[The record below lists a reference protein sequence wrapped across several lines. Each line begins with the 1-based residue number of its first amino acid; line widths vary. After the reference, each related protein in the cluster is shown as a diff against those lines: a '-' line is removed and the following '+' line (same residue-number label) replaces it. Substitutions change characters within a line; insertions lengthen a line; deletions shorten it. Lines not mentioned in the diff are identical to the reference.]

1 MNGEGYLSSP
11 LFLPDGAPISHTA
24 ATQVTMRRPPSS
36 FTPARASSSRSQRF
50 SPQPFLYN
58 GRVASVLLPTLAII
72 AGYGGSIVAGIL
84 MVGFMGVYILDTIR
98 VKEGAFAAAWIT
110 LGATNMAM
118 IISTLLFGDE
128 RSTTLAVLIFFLTT
142 VSLFLTGLWATL
154 QFKWIQLQYPAV
166 VLAFEKMVVGGC
178 FPVGLTV
185 LTWGIVAGVGINAAP
200 FYMAGLGCVL
210 YHLFARP
217 LSSSFQ
223 SINPTINN
231 NRTDH
236 RGGASFATPDRSSSR
251 KDTSA
256 AALGV
261 IQSPSDAVWAFFL
274 ATTLPPAV
282 YTATHHLVLFQWVH
296 FWSLMLLFSGPLL
309 VITTFRD
316 GLWWLGSGTAVDA
329 LRRLLLLLSLAA
341 FLAGLEGRIIFYS
354 FGQYIRLAAPW
365 SYMAVTLTVYGL
377 AALVLLHFS
386 GALGQEAEGALV
398 APLLMLSAALGS
410 LAAGLP
416 IPILPAPLLAAA
428 GMSMFYESRSM
439 REYILF
445 AAGAVVSGG
454 WFLWHHFSFL
464 DVQLDGISLH
474 NLCILILAAM
484 VPGVLIPGLVH
495 AGMKGP
501 IVSSL
506 MVVQAVLLA
515 YTEEKL
521 FAGDHEEVTF
531 NVHSMYP
538 AFLVALT
545 SSLGIAMTRKLIR
558 YRVIGKTTA
567 YVLQCAYAAKLAM
580 LAVPEARLMLPAL
593 GLALAMSPPLLLLGH
608 IVQNPSSNRL
618 GGGGPIVS
626 SSLGGGGGGGSNTSR
641 MRELPVWAGLGLS
654 IAIMMSVI
662 AARFAIFDIMEF
674 ILDRRPSESLLAG
687 SLVVIG
693 SLGCLPLI
701 TRCYPTFTGP
711 KRMVLLGAVF
721 GALLI
726 LLRPPL
732 PVKGGS
738 DCPNLPFG
746 LCPRIWN
753 EAHMPDHEQDDVS
766 IYGDGLTRREHW
778 PLWLLLTSVMLGLST
793 VVSSRG
799 PLNFIQACVAAT
811 LVGLYL
817 ALDFFPNLFV
827 LQLIVLG
834 SSMLAAAFLVLAQLS
849 GRGAAVLMPVVA
861 AAWVATYMAALLFQK
876 VTSLPPL
883 GPDATRLFP
892 DSEREVEEER
902 REALLASVLAVYA
915 AEALLLAFTLKLRI
929 STAVATTTSSGGLR
943 SGLPVTGGMSGAAV
957 HEVVD
962 RAASFLGQCMPAVGS
977 LPGMLFNGT
986 TSSNRSLG
994 RNNNNNNNNMS
1005 WAPTWCNIMTL
1016 ICFSLGLWLNR
1027 LVTGGADVAIFLL
1040 APVLLLLCQ
1049 DGVLLPSLNHMR
1061 RYFPP
1066 ALAIVGYL
1074 VASTGL
1080 GLGNAL
1086 GGEDERV
1093 LMLHWNSQLA
1103 FVVKNALFLLLCM
1116 PNQVDF
1122 LRWLWSSKK
1131 AAMWKMLFIAPLCV
1145 VPVFAADLISVK
1157 LLAGVTI
1164 AATVAQIAGQAH
1176 TKSVGRHII

>member
-1 MNGEGYLSSP
+1 
-11 LFLPDGAPISHTA
+11 
-24 ATQVTMRRPPSS
+24 
-36 FTPARASSSRSQRF
+36 
-50 SPQPFLYN
+50 
-58 GRVASVLLPTLAII
+58 
-72 AGYGGSIVAGIL
+72 
-84 MVGFMGVYILDTIR
+84 MVGFMGVYILDTTR

-128 RSTTLAVLIFFLTT
+128 KSTTLAVLIFFLST
-142 VSLFLTGLWATL
+142 VSLFLTGLWTTL

-166 VLAFEKMVVGGC
+166 VLAFEKMVIGGC

-185 LTWGIVAGVGINAAP
+185 LTWGIVAGVGMSAAP
-200 FYMAGLGCVL
+200 FYMSGLGCVL

-217 LSSSFQ
+217 LPSSFQ
-223 SINPTINN
+223 SINPTKNN
-231 NRTDH
+231 NGMGR
-236 RGGASFATPDRSSSR
+236 RGGASFSTPDRSSSR
-251 KDTSA
+251 KDNKNILA
-256 AALGV
+256 AVLGV
-261 IQSPSDAVWAFFL
+261 VQSPSDAVWAFFL

-282 YTATHHLVLFQWVH
+282 YAATHHLVLFQWVH

-365 SYMAVTLTVYGL
+365 SYLAVTLTVYGL
-377 AALVLLHFS
+377 AALILLHFS
-386 GALGQEAEGALV
+386 GALGQEAEGVLM

-445 AAGAVVSGG
+445 AAGGVVSGG

-474 NLCILILAAM
+474 NLCILILTAM

-495 AGMKGP
+495 AGIKGP
-501 IVSSL
+501 YVSSL
-506 MVVQAVLLA
+506 MVLQAALLA
-515 YTEEKL
+515 YIEEKL

-545 SSLGIAMTRKLIR
+545 SSLGIAMTRKLIQC
-558 YRVIGKTTA
+558 RVIGKTTA

-593 GLALAMSPPLLLLGH
+593 GLALAISPPLLLLGH
-608 IVQNPSSNRL
+608 IVQDPFNNR
-618 GGGGPIVS
+618 P
-626 SSLGGGGGGGSNTSR
+626 GGGGGGSR
-641 MRELPVWAGLGLS
+641 MRDLPVWAGLGLS
-654 IAIMMSVI
+654 IAIIMSVI

-687 SLVVIG
+687 SLVIIG
-693 SLGCLPLI
+693 ALGCLPLI
-701 TRCYPTFTGP
+701 TRCYPTLTGP

-793 VVSSRG
+793 VVSSGG
-799 PLNFIQACVAAT
+799 PLNFIQACVAAA

-834 SSMLAAAFLVLAQLS
+834 SSLLAAAFLVLAQLS
-849 GRGAAVLMPVVA
+849 GGGAVVLMPVVA
-861 AAWVATYMAALLFQK
+861 AAWVATYMAALFIQK
-876 VTSLPPL
+876 VTTLPRL

-915 AEALLLAFTLKLRI
+915 AEALLLAFSLKLRI
-929 STAVATTTSSGGLR
+929 SAAASNGGLATITSGSGGLR

-962 RAASFLGQCMPAVGS
+962 RAASFLGQCMPGAMGG
-977 LPGMLFNGT
+977 LPGMLLNT
-986 TSSNRSLG
+986 NTSNISRIG
-994 RNNNNNNNNMS
+994 RNNSNNNNMA

-1049 DGVLLPSLNHMR
+1049 DGVLLPSLSHMR

-1086 GGEDERV
+1086 GGEDDERV

-1103 FVVKNALFLLLCM
+1103 FVLKNGLFLLLCV

-1122 LRWLWSSKK
+1122 LGWLWSRRK
-1131 AAMWKMLFIAPLCV
+1131 AAVWKMLFIAPLCV
-1145 VPVFAADLISVK
+1145 VPVFAADLMSVK
-1157 LLAGVTI
+1157 LMAGVTV
-1164 AATVAQIAGQAH
+1164 AATVVQIAGQAH
-1176 TKSVGRHII
+1176 VKSVGRRII